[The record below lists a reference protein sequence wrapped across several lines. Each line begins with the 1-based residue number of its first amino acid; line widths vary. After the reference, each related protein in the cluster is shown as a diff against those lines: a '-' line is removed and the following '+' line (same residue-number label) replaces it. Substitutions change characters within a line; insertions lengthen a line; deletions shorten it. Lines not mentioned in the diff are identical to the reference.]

1 MKWWKAPR
9 GANRGTSP
17 IFRRWGAIREKARR
31 EARKA
36 GGYALVLVLIVFLL
50 FSFLGTALLE
60 LTVLSAHAGKK
71 SDTFLRAQSRVEDA
85 AVNFEARLAEELK
98 TLPPAPGGG
107 TGENQ
112 ILQAV
117 NRALQSMPQDPNFEA
132 AVENLEST
140 LDTGVAYSG
149 VLTMKFTGRDALGS
163 EHAVRRTYAVSNLP
177 FVYAV
182 ASQGEVV
189 LNGAPFI
196 QGDIAA
202 KGPLRVNKEAKW
214 HGCSLEQNN
223 LIGFLLCLID
233 HYILGTGCTFEAGYP
248 AMQRADGSAAFI
260 SLEKKDLYIDG
271 KRYDFT
277 DANLARAFTHTNTI
291 PAPQAS
297 AVTKQVFQIDVGAL
311 VDKKAKDAETWR
323 QIIEN
328 CIKSGRRSGKL
339 EQKIEEYTKYE
350 LGKGNLGAPVAQRI
364 NVTVWR
370 GEMNCG
376 NERVYLYYVPGGLYI
391 NADNQSPVGGG
402 GTGRTVV
409 YIDGNLTIS
418 AEYFPVVYS
427 VHGDLIV
434 DGDLTLKCSKDG
446 RNCPRFQTTG
456 NVYVTRK
463 VDIEGGNLDIG
474 SGADSWMVVRKSP
487 QGIFQKVRWLI
498 GDLVTFLTG
507 LYDKTPKIRNAEM
520 YWGNLYINDSVHI
533 QNSFLGS
540 ATDKRSA
547 RPVAVYV
554 KGDAYLDNFTNK
566 YDQNERTLYLLAER
580 NIYMFNNNEFQDA
593 PQKIKAYLYTNQKLA
608 LYGVASHVELHGGVY
623 GKQAVI
629 LNATKGKTRNVGGGN
644 PEPEADQLSLSPEQS
659 RLKIVFDPDMILLPP
674 KGLESVFSPGVYS
687 PGQLTFQP
695 LTTEILR

>member
-9 GANRGTSP
+9 GANRGTSR
-17 IFRRWGAIREKARR
+17 IFRRWRAIREKARR

-85 AVNFEARLAEELK
+85 AVNFEARLAKELK

-112 ILQAV
+112 IRQAV
-117 NRALQSMPQDPNFEA
+117 DRALQSMPQDPNFEA
-132 AVENLEST
+132 ELEKLEST

-163 EHAVRRTYAVSNLP
+163 ERAVRRTYAVSNLP
-177 FVYAV
+177 FAYAV

-202 KGPLRVNKEAKW
+202 KGPLHVNKEAKW

-248 AMQRADGSAAFI
+248 AMQRTDGSAALI

-271 KRYDFT
+271 NRYDFT
-277 DANLARAFTHTNTI
+277 DANLARAFAHTNTI

-297 AVTKQVFQIDVGAL
+297 AVTKQIFSIDVGAL
-311 VDKKAKDAETWR
+311 VDKKAKEAEAWR
-323 QIIEN
+323 QQILSCMN
-328 CIKSGRRSGKL
+328 DPKNR
-339 EQKIEEYTKYE
+339 
-350 LGKGNLGAPVAQRI
+350 GNLKHGTESYDRYYKGQGSIPVLI
-364 NVTVWR
+364 GVTR
-370 GEMNCG
+370 GEMDCG
-376 NERVYLYYVPGGLYI
+376 NERIYLYYVESGLLPSRLVI
-391 NADNQSPVGGG
+391 NMNHTDPVGSGG
-402 GTGRTVV
+402 MGRTVV
-409 YIDGNLTIS
+409 YINRDLTIS
-418 AEYFPVVYS
+418 AEFFPVVYS

-434 DGDLTLKCSKDG
+434 DGDLTLKCSEDG
-446 RNCPRFQTTG
+446 RCPRLKTTG
-456 NVYVTRK
+456 NVYVTGK

-474 SGADSWMVVRKSP
+474 RDANSWMVVRKSP
-487 QGIFQKVRWLI
+487 EGIFQKLGWLI

-540 ATDKRSA
+540 ATNKQSA
-547 RPVAVYV
+547 NPVAVYV

-580 NIYMFNNNEFQDA
+580 NIYMFNNNEFRDE

-659 RLKIVFDPDMILLPP
+659 RLRIVFDPDMILLPP

-687 PGQLTFQP
+687 PGQLTFQT
-695 LTTEILR
+695 LTTEIVR

>member
-1 MKWWKAPR
+1 MKWGKAPR
-9 GANRGTSP
+9 GATRGTS
-17 IFRRWGAIREKARR
+17 RLVLWGRKVREKVQR
-31 EARKA
+31 EAQKA
-36 GGYALVLVLIVFLL
+36 GGYALVLVLITFLL

-60 LTVLSAHAGKK
+60 LTVLSAHTGKK
-71 SDTFLRAQSRVEDA
+71 SDTLLRAQSRVEDA
-85 AVNFEARLAEELK
+85 MVLFEAHLAKELK
-98 TLPPAPGGG
+98 ALSPAPGGG
-107 TGENQ
+107 TGERQ
-112 ILQAV
+112 IRQAV
-117 NRALQSMPQDPNFEA
+117 DRAVQAMPRDPNFA
-132 AVENLEST
+132 AEFEDLKST

-163 EHAVRRTYAVSNLP
+163 EHVVRRTYAVSNLP

-182 ASQGEVV
+182 ASQGEVR

-202 KGPLRVNKEAKW
+202 KGPLYVDKKAKW
-214 HGCSLEQNN
+214 HGCSREQNN

-233 HYILGTGCTFEAGYP
+233 HYILGTGSTFESGYP

-271 KRYDFT
+271 TRYDFT

-297 AVTKQVFQIDVGAL
+297 TVTKQVFQIDVGGL
-311 VDKKAKDAETWR
+311 VDKRAKEAEAWR
-323 QIIEN
+323 QQILSCMN
-328 CIKSGRRSGKL
+328 DRKNR
-339 EQKIEEYTKYE
+339 
-350 LGKGNLGAPVAQRI
+350 GNLKHGTESYDRYFDGRGAIPQLVG
-364 NVTVWR
+364 VTR
-370 GEMNCG
+370 GEMDCG
-376 NERVYLYYVPGGLYI
+376 NERIYLYYVESGLLPSRLEI
-391 NADNQSPVGGG
+391 NMSHTDPVGNS

-409 YIDGNLTIS
+409 YINRDLTIS

-446 RNCPRFQTTG
+446 RCPRLQTTG
-456 NVYVTRK
+456 NVYVTGK

-474 SGADSWMVVRKSP
+474 SGPDSWMVIRKSP
-487 QGIFQKVRWLI
+487 QGIFQKLGWLI

-507 LYDKTPKIRNAEM
+507 LYDQTPKIRNAEM

-533 QNSFLGS
+533 ENSFLGS
-540 ATDKRSA
+540 VTNKQFAK
-547 RPVAVYV
+547 PVAVYV

-566 YDQNERTLYLLAER
+566 YDQNERTVYLLAER
-580 NIYMFNNNEFQDA
+580 NIYMFNNNEFQDE
-593 PQKIKAYLYTNQKLA
+593 PQKIKAYLYTNRKLA
-608 LYGVASHVELHGGVY
+608 LYGVVSNVELHGGVY
-623 GKQAVI
+623 GKEAVI

-644 PEPEADQLSLSPEQS
+644 PDPESNQLSLPPEQS
-659 RLKIVFDPDMILLPP
+659 RLKVVFDPDMILLPP

-687 PGQLTFQP
+687 PGQLTLEP
-695 LTTEILR
+695 LTTEIVR